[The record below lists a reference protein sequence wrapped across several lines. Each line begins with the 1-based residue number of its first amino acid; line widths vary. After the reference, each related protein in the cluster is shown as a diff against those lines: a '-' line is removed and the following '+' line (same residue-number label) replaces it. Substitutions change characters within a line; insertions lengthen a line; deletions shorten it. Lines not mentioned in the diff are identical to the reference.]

1 MIRFWLV
8 LVLAAAT
15 LVAETGCRRRS
26 SRPVPGVPYDSSTTS
41 PKLSTFVFKEES
53 KYYLMTVG
61 VNAARMHDADEYV
74 PLSVVVVNRSLTPMM
89 IYRESFTMVDPV
101 SGARYGMAGV
111 AEVRRQGK
119 LDYDRKLM
127 DVEHMGLKLSPYRRT
142 PSAFFP
148 SQELVRD
155 QIELHQGQFI
165 IDNLY
170 FPRPEGQFLGKT
182 FELHLDAKGLE
193 SPLFIVFTVPEV

>member
-8 LVLAAAT
+8 VVLAAVT
-15 LVAETGCRRRS
+15 LLGGNACRRRKEG
-26 SRPVPGVPYDSSTTS
+26 PVPGVPYDSGTTS

-61 VNAARMHDADEYV
+61 VNAARMHDEDEYV
-74 PLSVVVVNRSLTPMM
+74 PLSVVVVNRSLKPML

-101 SGARYGMAGV
+101 SGARYSMAGV
-111 AEVRRQGK
+111 AEVRKQGK
-119 LDYDRKLM
+119 QFYDRKLM
-127 DVEHMGLKLSPYRRT
+127 DVEHLSLKLSAYSQV
-142 PSAFFP
+142 PSNFFP

-155 QIELHQGQFI
+155 QIELHQFQFM

-170 FPRPEGQFLGKT
+170 FPRPEGELLGKT

-193 SPLFIVFTVPEV
+193 DPLFVVFTIPEA